1 MGSVVKSIGKAIKK
15 VAKGIK
21 KVIKKIGPALI
32 VAAAVWMGVSA
43 LGAGVTGASGFG
55 VSNFQ
60 AGLGKIGSGISGFFS
75 PGGVESV
82 ASSGASV
89 TQTLG
94 QGTAGQATLDAT
106 AAASSGTANV
116 VKKFVNTN
124 MNMST
129 GDALI
134 YMTKMNM
141 LATGVQMVAGFLDDS
156 EEKQLQAEVEAR
168 EHKYAYGAART
179 DEQKTWL
186 EANPDWMSTHPS
198 LMPSPNVPSGM
209 QTQMA
214 ATTEQTPFTTA
225 TQPQM
230 PMMQQI
236 GQPTLGRQTTKNF
249 ETAIPRVAGPNQGGM
264 ISKGSQRRFV

>member
-75 PGGVESV
+75 PGG
-82 ASSGASV
+82 GQMV

-106 AAASSGTANV
+106 AAASSGTASV
-116 VKKFVNTN
+116 AKKFVGAN

-141 LATGVQMVAGFLDDS
+141 LSTGVQMVAGFLDDS
-156 EEKQLQAEVEAR
+156 EEKQLQAEKEAR

-186 EANPDWMSTHPS
+186 EANPDWMSTHPA
-198 LMPSPNVPSGM
+198 LMPSPNIPSGM
-209 QTQMA
+209 QTQLA

>member
-75 PGGVESV
+75 PGG
-82 ASSGASV
+82 GQMV

-106 AAASSGTANV
+106 AAASSGTASV
-116 VKKFVNTN
+116 AKKFVGAN

-141 LATGVQMVAGFLDDS
+141 LSTGVQMVAGFLDDS

-168 EHKYAYGAART
+168 EHKYAY
-179 DEQKTWL
+179 
-186 EANPDWMSTHPS
+186 
-198 LMPSPNVPSGM
+198 
-209 QTQMA
+209 
-214 ATTEQTPFTTA
+214 
-225 TQPQM
+225 
-230 PMMQQI
+230 
-236 GQPTLGRQTTKNF
+236 
-249 ETAIPRVAGPNQGGM
+249 
-264 ISKGSQRRFV
+264 